1 MSPLRFRPVC
11 AGVVVLGAL
20 VTGCGPSDPVD
31 RTPGPPVSTP
41 VQVSKTV
48 TAGPRRDV
56 EPVVARFPLLTGA
69 RVDAWAA
76 GTLGGEGTGRVPGPS
91 TYWFDAVVDVG
102 TDRVTRWS
110 ELYDT
115 RPVAAPGASAEV
127 VRPWLPT
134 GRLLGGP
141 ELDRAFS
148 SAQWDATV
156 YLSPATGRVVVLG
169 LDD

>member
-1 MSPLRFRPVC
+1 MVGGL
-11 AGVVVLGAL
+11 L
-20 VTGCGPSDPVD
+20 TGCTPTDPVD

-41 VQVSKTV
+41 AETNKTV
-48 TAGPRRDV
+48 TTGPRRDI
-56 EPVVARFPLLTGA
+56 EPVVSRFPLLTGA

-76 GTLGGEGTGRVPGPS
+76 GTLGGGGSGRVPGPS
-91 TYWFDAVVDVG
+91 TYWFDAVVDAG

-110 ELYDT
+110 QLYRA
-115 RPVAAPGASAEV
+115 RPVSAPGAPAEAL
-127 VRPWLPT
+127 RPWLPA
-134 GRLLGGP
+134 GELLGGP

-148 SAQWDATV
+148 SSQWDATV